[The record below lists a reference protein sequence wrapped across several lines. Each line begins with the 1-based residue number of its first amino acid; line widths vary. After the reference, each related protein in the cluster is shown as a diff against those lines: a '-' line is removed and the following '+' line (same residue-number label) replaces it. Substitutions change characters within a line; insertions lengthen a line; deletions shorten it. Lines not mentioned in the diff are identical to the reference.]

1 MFMTIRMNENRIVV
15 LRTRGEFKSFLLNND
30 AFIVKA
36 SAEWCGPCK
45 RCLPQFMELFN
56 ALPSHIRL
64 IKLDVDEGEDLAHYL
79 KIKSMPTFIHYFKG
93 EPKEIYNSSRPND
106 VQHFF
111 DTVRRY
117 Y

>member
-1 MFMTIRMNENRIVV
+1 MSENRIFT
-15 LRTRGEFKSFLLNND
+15 LKTRTDFQRFLMDND
-30 AFIVKA
+30 FFIVKA

-56 ALPSHIRL
+56 NLPNKIKL
-64 IKLDVDEGEDLAHYL
+64 VKLDVDEGEDLAHYL

-93 EPKEIYNSSRPND
+93 EPKEIYNSSRPKD

-111 DTVRRY
+111 DTLRKY